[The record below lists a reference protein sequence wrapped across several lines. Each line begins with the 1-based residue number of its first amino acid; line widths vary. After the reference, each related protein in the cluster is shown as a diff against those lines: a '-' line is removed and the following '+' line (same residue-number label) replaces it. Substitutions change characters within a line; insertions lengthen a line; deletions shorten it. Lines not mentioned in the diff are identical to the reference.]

1 MKLRKVKSSTKHQV
15 FKLYEDSIL
24 KYILKERIPNNITK
38 SKSQF
43 YLQTA
48 SFQFI
53 SSLYP
58 LNKTNDLNGKFSL
71 ENNKVLTFDYD
82 NLKYQMTI
90 EKESVILEEVQ
101 YA

>member
-1 MKLRKVKSSTKHQV
+1 MKLRKKKSTTKHQV
-15 FKLYEDSIL
+15 FKLYEDNIL
-24 KYILKERIPNNITK
+24 KYIFKERIEKNITK
-38 SKSQF
+38 SKSQY

-58 LNKTNDLNGKFSL
+58 LNKTKDFNGKFSL
-71 ENNKVLTFDYD
+71 QDNKVLTLDFD
-82 NLKYQMTI
+82 NSKYKMTI